1 LTPHTPLDL
10 DRDQLAL
17 VQDNDINKA
26 NMMRTTLIALALVGM
41 ASFAAAEC
49 PNACSGHGR
58 CGESDQC
65 SCDRGYVSG
74 DCSHRACP
82 SATAFVTTPQ
92 GDRNTDGDLAD
103 NSFKRLSFNVMTF
116 PINTHTIIMGGQ
128 LQGKDCST
136 TSFPC
141 EQEEVRVGD
150 ALKIG
155 AETFIIVSINVAGD
169 QALADGSDDDA
180 AAHTDGGTGKTM
192 IVVDVPSAIDYAN
205 YPVYKFLK
213 TQERPNG
220 DWEIWPGDY
229 HGSGVWDHNEADSFS
244 ANVDTTSA
252 NDEGHFYME
261 CSNRGMCDR
270 KAGVCECFDGYTGT
284 ACHRQA
290 CPEGCSGHGVCRSVD
305 DQRWTNPRKFTAT
318 FTTVKDSANVF
329 ASLAKWADSSVDAK
343 QKIAAGD
350 YLKIG
355 YHRPIRVKTAST
367 NANGERSKIVLEEA
381 FPETLP
387 YGTPGYLVSKYQ
399 LWDAEKNFACVC
411 DAGYSGND
419 CSLRKCPMGD
429 DPLTVHTIGYD
440 TWTAASVTDQDDGD
454 VVLDSDEN
462 HYRQSEEFQ
471 TLVIANDNAKYPVT
485 GTFKL
490 TFTDQFGDEW
500 TTRDIPTQVRLSV
513 PASLASQKLTFFC
526 QGAGGGI
533 AAVEQYGDGMASD
546 GNAVT
551 AAAQSA
557 STGSGSG
564 ATATFTPSAAGVAS
578 GITIPAAG
586 TGYKVGDLV
595 AFPHVGTGSPVTT
608 FIVTAIATS
617 SVTCEED
624 EGLPKEELSVG
635 DFVKVGNDIAKVNAV
650 TYQVKSSKTSTK
662 AYQSVDLD
670 LTSSGFT
677 AHSTNM
683 FGYAYRISVQKEI
696 REALQAIPNQRIEGV
711 AVQYLNYY
719 RTAITLG
726 NAVTATAIPTA
737 SPVVEDDEG
746 FLTSAGG
753 EQIRF
758 AIAGSGTAVV
768 LAMEGRGV
776 ADTHTIGWYNT
787 QKYRIR
793 FKTGCSDDS
802 HCNNNG
808 KNTLMSDTSA
818 KCNHGGFCVCN
829 PGLTVDD
836 AYFGHGCTSDGKG
849 DHSAPYKRSNSGDLP
864 LLRCDKSQLTS
875 SRQVG
880 VVEGGDDTD
889 TAAGKA
895 VVGHV
900 TMADNTKIITT
911 DISGASSDA
920 TNAKRGV
927 AIGDQVRM
935 GDQIRTVIATNA
947 AWLRVDRPFTK
958 NRFSDF
964 SFLGDVRHQFIFPR
978 TTLLD
983 HVKTIGGSQIS
994 CTVTDIIQ
1002 LTSTTGVGITHA
1014 DGNVNALTT
1023 TSKSI
1028 AQGSTTTLAQI
1039 NVFDKVTMD
1048 AGTLQDIA
1056 EVNVGDRIRLV
1067 HDTNDWAQWKTRT
1080 VDKVDLTAATTTTV
1094 SSVASFTVDL
1104 AYGASADTNVRAYN
1118 DQRGTTEE
1126 ASCSKR
1132 GLCDESSGTCQCFKG
1147 YTDDDCS
1154 RQNALAA

>member
-1 LTPHTPLDL
+1 
-10 DRDQLAL
+10 
-17 VQDNDINKA
+17 
-26 NMMRTTLIALALVGM
+26 MGLVGFV
-41 ASFAAAEC
+41 ASEC
-49 PNACSGHGR
+49 PNACSGHGS

-65 SCDRGYVSG
+65 SCDRGFVSG

-103 NSFKRLSFNVMTF
+103 NSFKRLSFNIMTF

-128 LQGKDCST
+128 LQGKDCAT
-136 TSFPC
+136 TAFPC

-155 AETFIIVSINVAGD
+155 SETFIIVSINTAGHIS
-169 QALADGSDDDA
+169 LADGSDDA
-180 AAHTDGGTGKTM
+180 AVAHATAGTGKTM
-192 IVVDVPSAIDYAN
+192 IVVDKPSAISYTN

-229 HGSGVWDHNEADSFS
+229 HGSGVWDHGEADSFS

-305 DQRWTNPRKFTAT
+305 DQRWSNPRKFTAT
-318 FTTVKDSANVF
+318 FNTQKDNVNVY
-329 ASLAKWADSSVDAK
+329 ASLAMWADATVDAK
-343 QKIAAGD
+343 QQIAAGD

-355 YHRPIRVKTAST
+355 YHRPIRVKTASSD
-367 NANGERSKIVLEEA
+367 ANGLRAKIVLEEA

-440 TWTAASVTDQDDGD
+440 TWTAATQSTVNDND

-462 HYRQSEEFQ
+462 HYRQTEEFQ
-471 TLVIANDNAKYPVT
+471 TLVIANDNGKYPVT

-513 PASLASQKLTFFC
+513 PGTLASEAITFQCFGS
-526 QGAGGGI
+526 QGAI
-533 AAVEQYGDGMASD
+533 EAVEVYGDTMTGLAETV
-546 GNAVT
+546 G
-551 AAAQSA
+551 AAAFSA
-557 STGSGSG
+557 TSGSG
-564 ATATFTPSAAGVAS
+564 TGAQFEFVTTAATPTAITSVTLTAKGS
-578 GITIPAAG
+578 GF
-586 TGYKVGDLV
+586 KVGDLV
-595 AFPHVGTGSPVTT
+595 SFLHNTANTVT
-608 FIVTAIATS
+608 FLVTAISTN
-617 SVTCEED
+617 TCGED

-635 DFVKVGNDIAKVNAV
+635 DFIKIGNDIAKVKGV
-650 TYQVKSSKTSTK
+650 TFQVASSKTSTK
-662 AYQSVDLD
+662 ALASAQLD
-670 LTSSGFT
+670 LPASGYTPHATSAGK
-677 AHSTNM
+677 A
-683 FGYAYRISVQKEI
+683 FGWIYRISVQKEI
-696 REALQAIPNQRIEGV
+696 REALKAIPNQRIEGV
-711 AVQYLNYY
+711 AVQYMNHY
-719 RTAITLG
+719 RNAFATTA
-726 NAVTATAIPTA
+726 AVTTSLVDTAA
-737 SPVVEDDEG
+737 NDEG
-746 FLTSAGG
+746 FVTFGGG

-758 AIAGSGTAVV
+758 AIRGSTSAVV
-768 LAMEGRGV
+768 LQTSTNGAASGALWGHY
-776 ADTHTIGWYNT
+776 DT

-793 FKTGCSDDS
+793 FSTGCSDDS

-818 KCNHGGFCVCN
+818 KCNHGGYCVCN
-829 PGLTVDD
+829 PGHTVAD

-849 DHSAPYKRSNSGDLP
+849 DHSAPYVRSNGGDLP

-875 SRQVG
+875 SRHVG
-880 VVEGGDDTD
+880 VVAGGTADD
-889 TAAGKA
+889 ASAGAA

-900 TMADNTKIITT
+900 TMADNTKIVTT
-911 DISGASSDA
+911 DISGATADA
-920 TNAKRGV
+920 TNAVRGV
-927 AIGDQVRM
+927 VVGEQVRM

-947 AWLRVDRPFTK
+947 AWIRVDRPFTK

-964 SFLGDVRHQFIFPR
+964 TFLGDVRHQFIFPK
-978 TTLLD
+978 TTLVD
-983 HVKTIGGSQIS
+983 HIRTIGGSQIQ
-994 CTVTDIIQ
+994 CTVTDIPQ
-1002 LTSTTGVGITHA
+1002 LTSTIVNGVAVNA
-1014 DGNVNALTT
+1014 DGNVNALAT
-1023 TSKSI
+1023 TSKSV
-1028 AQGSTTTLAQI
+1028 AA
-1039 NVFDKVTMD
+1039 NAVFDKVTMD
-1048 AGTLQDIA
+1048 ASGTLQDVA
-1056 EVNVGDRIRLV
+1056 EVNIGDRIRLI
-1067 HDTNDWAQWKTRT
+1067 NDVTDWHSWKTRT
-1080 VDKVDLTAATTTTV
+1080 VDKVDLTAGTSTTV

-1104 AYGASADTNVRAYN
+1104 AYHTSALANSRAYN

-1126 ASCSKR
+1126 VSCSKR